1 MWIKNIT
8 YNNLRQMDRDSK
20 MKKDR
25 NKLRLIKRVKQ
36 FYPFDYQYLLDIEM
50 EALKQMSEYQRTKG
64 ICVNSERYAEQ
75 IKTAINVLKIAL
87 DGNIQCSYDYKQW
100 WMPVYVN
107 TKNYRRF
114 FLIDLD
120 VDDPLVVCSIREEKA
135 WHLYCKIRE
144 YFMRTWWD

>member
-1 MWIKNIT
+1 
-8 YNNLRQMDRDSK
+8 MDGDSK
-20 MKKDR
+20 MKKNR
-25 NKLRLIKRVKQ
+25 NILELIKRTKK
-36 FYPFDYQYLLDIEM
+36 FRPFDYQYLLEIEM
-50 EALKQMSEYQRTKG
+50 EALKQMSEYQKTKG
-64 ICVNSERYAEQ
+64 ICINSERYAEQ

-87 DGNIQCSYDYKQW
+87 DGNIQCSRDYKQW

-114 FLIDLD
+114 FPMNLKIH
-120 VDDPLVVCSIREEKA
+120 DPLIVCSIREEKA

>member
-1 MWIKNIT
+1 
-8 YNNLRQMDRDSK
+8 MDGDSK

-25 NKLRLIKRVKQ
+25 NILELIKRTKK
-36 FYPFDYQYLLDIEM
+36 FRPFDYQYLLEIEI

-75 IKTAINVLKIAL
+75 MKTAINVLKIAL
-87 DGNIQCSYDYKQW
+87 DGNIQCSRDYKQW

-107 TKNYRRF
+107 TKNYKRF
-114 FLIDLD
+114 FIKDMET
-120 VDDPLVVCSIREEKA
+120 DDPLIVCSIREEKA

>member
-8 YNNLRQMDRDSK
+8 YNNLRQMDGDSK

-25 NKLRLIKRVKQ
+25 NILKLIKRTKN
-36 FYPFDYQYLLDIEM
+36 FKPFDYQYLLEIEM
-50 EALKQMSEYQRTKG
+50 EALKQMSEYQRAKG

-75 IKTAINVLKIAL
+75 IKAAINVLKIAL
-87 DGNIQCSYDYKQW
+87 DGNIQCSHDYKQW

-114 FLIDLD
+114 FPINLEIH
-120 VDDPLVVCSIREEKA
+120 DPLIVCSIREEKA

>member
-36 FYPFDYQYLLDIEM
+36 FYPFDYQYLLNIEM

-75 IKTAINVLKIAL
+75 IKIAINVLKIAL

>member
-1 MWIKNIT
+1 
-8 YNNLRQMDRDSK
+8 MDGDSK

-25 NKLRLIKRVKQ
+25 NILKLIKRTKN
-36 FYPFDYQYLLDIEM
+36 FKPFDYQYLLDIEM

-87 DGNIQCSYDYKQW
+87 DGNIQCSHDYKQW

-114 FLIDLD
+114 FPINLEIH
-120 VDDPLVVCSIREEKA
+120 DPLVVCSIREEKA
-135 WHLYCKIRE
+135 WRLYCKIRE

>member
-8 YNNLRQMDRDSK
+8 YNNLRQMDGDSK

-25 NKLRLIKRVKQ
+25 NILKLIKRTKN
-36 FYPFDYQYLLDIEM
+36 FKPFDYQYLLDIEM

-87 DGNIQCSYDYKQW
+87 DGNIQCSHDYKQW

-114 FLIDLD
+114 FPINLEIH
-120 VDDPLVVCSIREEKA
+120 DPLIVCSIREEKA

>member
-1 MWIKNIT
+1 
-8 YNNLRQMDRDSK
+8 MDGDSE

-36 FYPFDYQYLLDIEM
+36 FYPFDYGYLLDIEI
-50 EALKQMSEYQRTKG
+50 EALKQMAEYQESKG
-64 ICVNSERYAEQ
+64 ICVNSKRYAEQ
-75 IKTAINVLKIAL
+75 MRTAIKVLKIAL
-87 DGNIQCSYDYKQW
+87 DGNIQHDKDFKQW

-107 TKNYRRF
+107 TRNYRRF
-114 FLIDLD
+114 FLVDLD
-120 VDDPLVVCSIREEKA
+120 INNPLIKCSIRQEKA

>member
-8 YNNLRQMDRDSK
+8 YNNLRQMDGDSK

-87 DGNIQCSYDYKQW
+87 DGNIQCSHDYKQW

-114 FLIDLD
+114 FPINLEIH
-120 VDDPLVVCSIREEKA
+120 DPFIVCSIREEKA

>member
-8 YNNLRQMDRDSK
+8 YNNLRQMDGDSK

-25 NKLRLIKRVKQ
+25 NILKLIKRTKK
-36 FYPFDYQYLLDIEM
+36 FKPFDYQYLLDIEM

-87 DGNIQCSYDYKQW
+87 DGNIQCSHDYKQW

-114 FLIDLD
+114 FHINLEIH
-120 VDDPLVVCSIREEKA
+120 DPLIVCSIREEKA

>member
-1 MWIKNIT
+1 MWIKNTT
-8 YNNLRQMDRDSK
+8 YNNLRQMDGDSK

-25 NKLRLIKRVKQ
+25 NILKLIKRTKK
-36 FYPFDYQYLLDIEM
+36 FKPFDYQYLLDIEM

-75 IKTAINVLKIAL
+75 MKTAINVLKIAL
-87 DGNIQCSYDYKQW
+87 DGNIQCSHDYKQW

-114 FLIDLD
+114 FPINLEIH
-120 VDDPLVVCSIREEKA
+120 DPLIVCSIREEKA

>member
-8 YNNLRQMDRDSK
+8 YNNLRQMDGDSK

-25 NKLRLIKRVKQ
+25 NILKLIKRTKN
-36 FYPFDYQYLLDIEM
+36 FKPFDYQYLLEIEM
-50 EALKQMSEYQRTKG
+50 EALKQMSEYQRAKG

-87 DGNIQCSYDYKQW
+87 DGNIQCSHDYKQW
-100 WMPVYVN
+100 WMSVYVN

-114 FLIDLD
+114 FPINLEIH
-120 VDDPLVVCSIREEKA
+120 DPLIVCSIREEKA